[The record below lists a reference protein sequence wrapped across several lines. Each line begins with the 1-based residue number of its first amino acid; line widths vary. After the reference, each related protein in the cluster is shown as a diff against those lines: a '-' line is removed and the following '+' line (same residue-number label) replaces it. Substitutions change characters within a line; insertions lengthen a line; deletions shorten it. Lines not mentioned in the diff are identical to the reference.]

1 MITRERII
9 GHSLDQEC
17 KKALTTANEYGANDN
32 RIFCYGLY
40 KEQSVTE
47 IRDECINCKAFV
59 NNVEPLINRVR
70 SQRNGE
76 Q

>member
-1 MITRERII
+1 MITREKLI

-17 KKALTTANEYGANDN
+17 KKARTTTNEYGTNDN

-40 KEQSVTE
+40 KEQSETE

-59 NNVEPLINRVR
+59 HNAKPPT
-70 SQRNGE
+70 S
-76 Q
+76 